1 MTVQAGDKVREASGR
16 YLTVWHRDAGKWL
29 ISHNIAF

>member
-1 MTVQAGDKVREASGR
+1 VRERSGR
-16 YLTVWHRDAGKWL
+16 YLTVWHRDGGKWL